1 MAPSGCRRR
10 AESGPAGLRRA
21 TRGFTLIE
29 VLVALVVVAVAL
41 FAVVKATAEQLSN
54 ASRLREVTF
63 AQWVARNKLTE
74 MQVEGVWT
82 TGRQDSRVEF
92 AGRTWPVQVAIED
105 TPNERIR
112 RVEVT
117 VADPGDPDDSQAV
130 LTGFLVHPEL
140 QR

>member
-1 MAPSGCRRR
+1 MAPSGCRLKAERGAAPRR
-10 AESGPAGLRRA
+10 RCG
-21 TRGFTLIE
+21 RGFTLIE

-41 FAVVKATAEQLSN
+41 FAVVKATAEQLAN

-105 TPNERIR
+105 TPNDRIR
-112 RVEVT
+112 RVEVS
-117 VADPGDPDDSQAV
+117 VADPENADDNQAV

-140 QR
+140 RP

>member
-1 MAPSGCRRR
+1 MAWSGCRRKTER
-10 AESGPAGLRRA
+10 GAAPRPRRGH
-21 TRGFTLIE
+21 GFTLIE

-41 FAVVKATAEQLSN
+41 FAVVKATAEQLAN

-63 AQWVARNKLTE
+63 AQWIARNKLTE

-112 RVEVT
+112 RAEVS
-117 VADPGDPDDSQAV
+117 VADPENPDDDQAV

-140 QR
+140 QP

>member
-1 MAPSGCRRR
+1 MAPSGCRLKAERGVSPRR
-10 AESGPAGLRRA
+10 RGG
-21 TRGFTLIE
+21 RGFTLIE

-41 FAVVKATAEQLSN
+41 FAVVKATAEQLAN

-63 AQWVARNKLTE
+63 AQWIARNKLTE

-92 AGRTWPVQVAIED
+92 AGRTWPLQVAIED

-112 RVEVT
+112 RVEVS
-117 VADPGDPDDSQAV
+117 VADPENPDNNQAV
-130 LTGFLVHPEL
+130 LTGFLAHPEL
-140 QR
+140 RP

>member
-1 MAPSGCRRR
+1 MAPSGCRPR
-10 AESGPAGLRRA
+10 AESRRRHA
-21 TRGFTLIE
+21 AGFTLIE

-105 TPNERIR
+105 TPNDRIR
-112 RVEVT
+112 RVEVS
-117 VADPGDPDDSQAV
+117 VADPGDPDDDQAV

-140 QR
+140 QP